1 VNAPAWIAAASAAIA
16 AAAFTFSI
24 WNRTIERRATA
35 VRDWQRVA
43 LYALIE
49 DEGPVA
55 MKDLKARY
63 LERLNN
69 SGNSR
74 KRKSR
79 TPRYV
84 VSYSTFSVTAS
95 LSEPIPG
102 SIRFS

>member
-1 VNAPAWIAAASAAIA
+1 
-16 AAAFTFSI
+16 
-24 WNRTIERRATA
+24 
-35 VRDWQRVA
+35 

-63 LERLNN
+63 LEKAQQFGKLPN
-69 SGNSR
+69 
-74 KRKSR
+74 KEIQDAV
-79 TPRYV
+79 V